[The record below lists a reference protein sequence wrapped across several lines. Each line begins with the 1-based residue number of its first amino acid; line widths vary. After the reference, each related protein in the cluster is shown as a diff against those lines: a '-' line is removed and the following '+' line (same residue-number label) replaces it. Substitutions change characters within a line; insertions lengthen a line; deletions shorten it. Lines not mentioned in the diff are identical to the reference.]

1 MNENTSGAKAE
12 EYQNILNGMN
22 DFVWII
28 DLQGN
33 IIDVNTR
40 VIEIL
45 NYSLEDVKEMKV
57 HDVDKNASEE
67 DVLTL
72 IKGLTKEK
80 KQVFESIHLSRSGEE
95 IPVEISSSLIDYRGK
110 LSVLSIARNMSQ
122 RKEQQKKI
130 RYMTFHD
137 QLTDLYNRHYL
148 EEEMQR
154 LNTKRQHPISIII
167 ADVNNLKIVN
177 DTYGHQKGDQLL
189 KNIAQIIKNSCRE
202 EEIIAR
208 IGGDEF
214 IILLPQTSKNM
225 AQDVVERIRKNL
237 NETNFID
244 NIKLSAALGLSV
256 KKKKE
261 EKFDDIIKQAEDR
274 MYKNKIKNKGVQGRN
289 LLFSIMQILKEKSD
303 EDEAHLQKV
312 REYSLMLGEALSLSQ
327 HEIIILK
334 IVSFYHDIG
343 KIVISEKILNKKGKL
358 NSDDWKIIKLHP
370 ELGAKLLAYTD
381 KYKES
386 GEIIR
391 YHHEYWDGS
400 GYPEGREADEIP
412 LLSRILSIADA
423 YDVMTRDRVYKKRM
437 SKDEASEELNRCAGA
452 QFDPDLVEL
461 FLELINN

>member
-1 MNENTSGAKAE
+1 MHEITSGAKAE

-22 DFVWII
+22 DSVWII

-33 IIDVNTR
+33 IVDVNTR
-40 VIEIL
+40 AIEIL
-45 NYSLEDVKEMKV
+45 DYSLEDFKEMKV
-57 HDVDKNASEE
+57 HEIDKNASEE
-67 DVLTL
+67 DVLIL
-72 IKGLTKEK
+72 IKGLTKDK
-80 KQVFESIHLSRSGEE
+80 KQVFESVHLSRSGEE

-110 LSVLSIARNMSQ
+110 LSVLSIARDMSQ

-130 RYMTFHD
+130 RHMTFHD
-137 QLTDLYNRHYL
+137 QLTGLYNRHYL

-189 KNIAQIIKNSCRE
+189 KNIAQIIKDSCRE

-214 IILLPQTSKNM
+214 IILLPQTSKNI
-225 AQDVVERIRKNL
+225 AQEILERIRKNL
-237 NETNFID
+237 NETDFID
-244 NIKLSAALGLSV
+244 EIKMSAALGLSV
-256 KKKKE
+256 KNKKE
-261 EKFDDIIKQAEDR
+261 EKFDNIIKQAEDR
-274 MYKNKIKNKGVQGRN
+274 MYKNKIKNKRVQGRN
-289 LLFSIMQILKEKSD
+289 LLLSIMQTLKEKSD

-312 REYSLMLGEALSLSQ
+312 REYSVMLAEALSLSQ
-327 HEIIILK
+327 HEINKLK
-334 IVSFYHDIG
+334 IASFYHDIG
-343 KIVISEKILNKKGKL
+343 KIVIHEKILNKKEKL
-358 NSDDWKIIKLHP
+358 SSDDWKVIKLHS
-370 ELGAKLLAYTD
+370 ELGTKLLAYTD

-400 GYPEGREADEIP
+400 GYPEGRAADEIP

-437 SKDEASEELNRCAGA
+437 SKVEASEELNRCAGA